1 MQKKNQLGG
10 NDMGSILALG
20 GSILLTIGIVILV
33 VFIIPMLFRIVVPTN
48 SVHIVQSSKKDT
60 SIR

>member
-1 MQKKNQLGG
+1 
-10 NDMGSILALG
+10 MGSILALG